1 MQVQIFLFFFFSRK
15 DEVREARMEKQR
27 VKEGPHRTAH
37 KQNNPKHTQE
47 ALPIARHGS
56 VTCRYENKKNKK
68 QRNSQRCLRAKRQ
81 KSGVNKSCKT
91 LLDLCLKVAR
101 RVKQSVE

>member
-1 MQVQIFLFFFFSRK
+1 MQVQIFFFFLRK

-27 VKEGPHRTAH
+27 VKEGAHRTAH

-47 ALPIARHGS
+47 ALPTARHGS
-56 VTCRYENKKNKK
+56 VTCRQENKKK
-68 QRNSQRCLRAKRQ
+68 QRNSQRCRRVKRQ

-91 LLDLCLKVAR
+91 PLDLCLKVAR
-101 RVKQSVE
+101 RVKQSAE